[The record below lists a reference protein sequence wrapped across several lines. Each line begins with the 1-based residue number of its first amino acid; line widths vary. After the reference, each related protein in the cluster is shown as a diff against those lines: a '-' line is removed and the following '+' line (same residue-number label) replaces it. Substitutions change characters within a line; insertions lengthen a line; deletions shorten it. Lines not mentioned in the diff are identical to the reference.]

1 MSLPGGSTRFLR
13 RPLRAGAVAAVGLA
27 TVVLTTGLSSVPAS
41 ASPVSA
47 SPASASPGLRFAVLK
62 NSVPA
67 TTDHRVASYS
77 SPRMSV
83 EVSLAP
89 RRETALISELRAA
102 YTKGSGH
109 YHQWLRR
116 GQFDARYAPSPAE
129 RVAVAGYLR
138 SQGLRVG
145 RSASP
150 FLISATGS
158 AGRVET
164 AFRTSLSTYRDRRGA
179 EYFANSSAVR
189 LPATISGGVLG
200 VIGLTNTI
208 REHSG
213 AVPVRAARSA
223 SPAAARGPAGCETPY
238 VTRPELFASVNNGTS
253 FPYGFGG
260 GPACSGMTPA
270 QVNSIYDAPH
280 VGPRGQGAGVTA
292 AVFEL
297 SAYLPS
303 DIDTWAHTFYGSG
316 YTPPLADDLVDG
328 GPLNPRCPAGDTCP
342 ADING
347 YASDF
352 EVNGDI
358 ELELSIAPDLRR
370 LTVYNAPNDLT
381 GQTELD
387 EYTAMA
393 NDDTAATISS
403 SYSACENDVTAA
415 YVQSENVVFEQM
427 ALQGQSAFN
436 DNQDDGAFGCIRS
449 DGTDIVDVQDP
460 SSQPWVTSVGGTSL
474 ESDNPGTSP
483 HPAYPQG
490 TETVWNTDNLCSNNA
505 PAPSNDNQGGYFW
518 CSDLPAGAG
527 GGGSSQWW
535 GRPFYQ
541 FGPGVSSRYST
552 RGNGSTQCALARA
565 GTPCRETPDISA
577 NADPYTG
584 YAEYC
589 TGNASTPESFCNFT
603 DSQPAP
609 GWFMIGGTSM
619 STPLWAAM
627 TADRD
632 SYTGRRTGNINPLL
646 YLLFNSA
653 PGYCFHDITGIG
665 PAQQAAT
672 GNGLFPTTPGYDLA
686 TGIGAPEMTAL
697 ITRSGP

>member
-1 MSLPGGSTRFLR
+1 MSLPGGSTRFLP

-27 TVVLTTGLSSVPAS
+27 TVVLTTGLSSVQA
-41 ASPVSA
+41 SA

-62 NSVPA
+62 NSVPV

-89 RRETALISELRAA
+89 RRESGLPSELRAA
-102 YTKGSGH
+102 YTEGGGH

-158 AGRVET
+158 AGRIET
-164 AFRTSLSTYRDRRGA
+164 AFRTSLSTYRDPRGA

-223 SPAAARGPAGCETPY
+223 SPASARGPAGCETPY

-270 QVNSIYDAPH
+270 QVNSVYDAPH
-280 VGPRGQGAGVTA
+280 VGPRGRGAGVTA
-292 AVFEL
+292 AGF
-297 SAYLPS
+297 
-303 DIDTWAHTFYGSG
+303 
-316 YTPPLADDLVDG
+316 
-328 GPLNPRCPAGDTCP
+328 
-342 ADING
+342 
-347 YASDF
+347 
-352 EVNGDI
+352 
-358 ELELSIAPDLRR
+358 ELSIAPDLRR

-427 ALQGQSAFN
+427 ALQGQSVFN

-490 TETVWNTDNLCSNNA
+490 SETVWNTDNLCSNNA

-653 PGYCFHDITGIG
+653 PGYYFHDITGTG

-672 GNGLFPTTPGYDLA
+672 GNG
-686 TGIGAPEMTAL
+686 
-697 ITRSGP
+697 

>member
-1 MSLPGGSTRFLR
+1 MSHRMHTLP
-13 RPLRAGAVAAVGLA
+13 RPLLAGAVAALGLA

-41 ASPVSA
+41 ASPG
-47 SPASASPGLRFAVLK
+47 PRFAALK

-67 TTDHRVASYS
+67 TADQRVASYS
-77 SPRMSV
+77 SRRMSI

-89 RRETALISELRAA
+89 RREAALTSELRAS

-109 YHQWLRR
+109 YHQWLHR
-116 GQFDARYAPSPAE
+116 GQFDARYAPPAAE
-129 RVAVAGYLR
+129 RAAVARYLR
-138 SQGLRVG
+138 GQGLSVG

-150 FLISATGS
+150 FLIRATGS
-158 AGRVET
+158 TRRIEA
-164 AFRTSLSTYRDRRGA
+164 AFRTRLSTYRDPRGV

-189 LPATISGGVLG
+189 LPAAISGGVLG
-200 VIGLTNTI
+200 VIGLTNTV
-208 REHSG
+208 REHAG
-213 AVPVRAARSA
+213 AVPVRSTRATGRVRATRRADGST
-223 SPAAARGPAGCETPY
+223 SCETPY
-238 VTRPELFASVNNGTS
+238 VTRQELFASVNGTS

-280 VGPRGQGAGVTA
+280 VGPRGRGAGVTA

-297 SAYLPS
+297 SAYLHS
-303 DIDTWAHTFYGSG
+303 DIDTWAHTFYGNG
-316 YTPPLADDLVDG
+316 YTPPLADDIVDG
-328 GPLNPRCPAGDTCP
+328 GPLSPQCPAGDTCP
-342 ADING
+342 PDING

-358 ELELSIAPDLRR
+358 ELELSIAPDLRQ
-370 LTVYNAPNDLT
+370 LIVYNAPNDFT

-393 NDDTAATISS
+393 RDDTAATISS

-427 ALQGQSAFN
+427 ALQGQSVFN

-490 TETVWNTDNLCSNNA
+490 TETVWNTDNLCSNNP
-505 PAPSNDNQGGYFW
+505 PAPSNDNQGGFFW

-527 GGGSSQWW
+527 GGGNSQWW

-541 FGPGVSSRYST
+541 FGPGVSSRFST
-552 RGNGSTQCALARA
+552 RGNGSTQCALAGV

-589 TGNASTPESFCNFT
+589 TGNSSTPESFCNFT
-603 DSQPAP
+603 NNQPAP

-619 STPLWAAM
+619 STPLWAAT

-632 SYTGRRTGNINPLL
+632 SYTALRTGNVNPLL
-646 YLLFNSA
+646 YLLFNTA
-653 PGYCFHDITGIG
+653 PGRYFHDITGVG

-672 GNGLFPTTPGYDLA
+672 SNGLFPTTPGYDLA
-686 TGIGAPEMTAL
+686 TGIGTPEMTAL

>member
-1 MSLPGGSTRFLR
+1 MRLPQAAF
-13 RPLRAGAVAAVGLA
+13 PLAALGLA
-27 TVVLTTGLSSVPAS
+27 AAVLTTGLSPAAAS
-41 ASPVSA
+41 ASLSPSA
-47 SPASASPGLRFAVLK
+47 RSPRFAVLSD
-62 NSVPA
+62 SVPA
-67 TTDHRVASYS
+67 TTDHRVAPYS

-89 RRETALISELRAA
+89 RRAAALAGELRAA
-102 YTKGSGH
+102 YTRGSGRFH
-109 YHQWLRR
+109 RWLRR
-116 GQFDARYAPSPAE
+116 GQFDARYAPPATE
-129 RVAVAGYLR
+129 RAGVARYLR
-138 SQGLRVG
+138 GQGLSVG

-150 FLISATGS
+150 FLIRATGPS
-158 AGRVET
+158 GRIEA
-164 AFRTSLSTYRDRRGA
+164 AFRTSLSTYRDPRGV
-179 EYFANSSAVR
+179 EYFANSSAVQ
-189 LPATISGGVLG
+189 LPAAISGGVLG
-200 VIGLTNTI
+200 VIGLTSTI
-208 REHSG
+208 REHPG
-213 AVPVRAARSA
+213 AVPVRAGRPAGRRPARA
-223 SPAAARGPAGCETPY
+223 SAGCETPY
-238 VTRPELFASVNNGTS
+238 PTRAELFASTNSGTG

-270 QVNSIYDAPH
+270 QVNSIYGAPQA
-280 VGPRGQGAGVTA
+280 GPRGQGAGVTA

-303 DIDTWAHTFYGSG
+303 DIATWAHTFYGSG
-316 YTPPLADDLVDG
+316 YTPPLGNELVDG
-328 GPLNPRCPAGDTCP
+328 GPLNPQCPAGDSCP
-342 ADING
+342 PDING

-358 ELELSIAPDLRR
+358 ELELTIAPRLRQ
-370 LTVYNAPNDLT
+370 LIVYNAPNDFT

-393 NDDTAATISS
+393 SDDTAETISS
-403 SYSACENDVTAA
+403 SYSVCENDVTAA
-415 YVQSENVVFEQM
+415 YVRSENVVFEQM
-427 ALQGQSAFN
+427 ALQGQSMFG

-474 ESDNPGTSP
+474 ESDNPGTDP
-483 HPAYPQG
+483 HPAYPRG
-490 TETVWNTDNLCSNNA
+490 VETVWNTDNLCSASA
-505 PAPSNDNQGGYFW
+505 PAPSNDNQGGFFW
-518 CSDLPAGAG
+518 CSDLPGGAG
-527 GGGSSQWW
+527 GGGNSQWW

-541 FGPGVSSRYST
+541 SGPGVSSQYST
-552 RGNGSTQCALARA
+552 RGNGSTQCALASA

-577 NADPYTG
+577 DGDPYTG

-603 DSQPAP
+603 ASQPAP

-619 STPLWAAM
+619 STPLWAAT

-632 SYTGRRTGNINPLL
+632 SYTGLRTGNINPLL
-646 YLLFNSA
+646 YLLFNVA
-653 PGYCFHDITGIG
+653 PGYYFHDVTGLG

-672 GNGLFPTTPGYDLA
+672 SNGLFPATPGYDLA
-686 TGIGAPEMTAL
+686 TGIGTPRMTAL